1 MPDITLDF
9 EHLFLTR
16 FPVLCNVAFRITRN
30 KKAAEDIVQD
40 VFLKLWQ
47 NKHKLEELGNQRGY
61 LYRCTANA
69 AIDYLKSNKNIIPLD
84 VQRPNGPAVSNGEKL
99 MIEKELEHEIEKAMG
114 QLPQKCRAIF
124 VLSRYEGLKYRE
136 IAEHLQISVK
146 TVETQMGIALAKLRE
161 NLQPYLTRE
170 FRAPVPSEKAEG

>member
-1 MPDITLDF
+1 MLQTSPDF

-47 NKHKLEELGNQRGY
+47 NKHKFADLENYNGY

-69 AIDYLKSNKNIIPLD
+69 AIDYLKNYRNIIPLD
-84 VQRPNGPAVSNGEKL
+84 VQRPNGSAVSNGERL
-99 MIEKELEHEIEKAMG
+99 MMEKELEHEIEKAMSN
-114 QLPQKCRAIF
+114 LPPKCRAIF
-124 VLSRYEGLKYRE
+124 VLSRYEGMKYRE
-136 IAEHLQISVK
+136 IAEHLEISLK
-146 TVETQMGIALAKLRE
+146 TVENQMGIALSKLRE
-161 NLQPYLTRE
+161 HLQPYLTRE
-170 FRAPVPSEKAEG
+170 FQQRVSSEKA